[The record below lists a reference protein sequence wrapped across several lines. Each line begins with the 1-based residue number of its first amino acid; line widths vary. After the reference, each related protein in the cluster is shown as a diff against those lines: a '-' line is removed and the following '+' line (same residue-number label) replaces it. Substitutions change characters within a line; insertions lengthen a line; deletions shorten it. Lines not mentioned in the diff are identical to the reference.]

1 MKPMTYILTC
11 MIAGLAA
18 ISCTETPDYREFRV
32 PEIVSI
38 TSLPETHTARLV
50 SDLDAVPHGSL
61 EVGFYLGRDKNDL
74 ERIRTTLDGRSFSVT
89 VEELEDGTLYW
100 FKAYVSNG
108 MNEVASG
115 FESFM
120 TDEAPVIPQ
129 EPVEPEDP
137 ENPVDPEDPVTPE
150 DPVDPDEPTEPELP
164 EDPVE
169 PENPNFISF
178 ADPIVKEMCISA
190 FDFDNDGAISYV
202 EAAAVRDLS
211 LMKLTSRTFTSFD
224 ELKYFTK
231 LKEIPSK
238 YFKNCTRLSSVTLP
252 ESIETISDEAFKNC
266 TSLSRINIPE
276 KLTSILRLA
285 FEGCKS
291 LKRVDISSL
300 ETLFRLDYGMDQ
312 PNYSIPMYYG
322 ASLYYNGS
330 ELHEITVPESI
341 TVIRQLA
348 LAGCANL
355 KSLHIPGNV
364 TSVGQQALS
373 GCISLEEVTIHDD
386 VGEFDIGVF
395 DECTALKE
403 IVLPKSLCE
412 ITEAMFL
419 NCTSLQK
426 VTIKE
431 GVTMI
436 AGNSFQGCGALK
448 TVILTGTVP
457 PSISEETF
465 AYGIK
470 FHVPAEA
477 VDTYRES
484 PVWSRHANNIK
495 GF

>member
-1 MKPMTYILTC
+1 MKPMTYILMC

-50 SDLDAVPHGSL
+50 SDLDAVPHGNL

-74 ERIRTTLDGRSFSVT
+74 ERIRTTLDGRSFSAT

-108 MNEVASG
+108 RNEVTSG

-120 TDEAPVIPQ
+120 TDEAPVIPE
-129 EPVEPEDP
+129 EPVVPEEP
-137 ENPVDPEDPVTPE
+137 ENPEQPVNPEEPVIPE
-150 DPVDPDEPTEPELP
+150 DPVDP
-164 EDPVE
+164 
-169 PENPNFISF
+169 NMISF

-190 FDFDNDGAISYV
+190 FDFDNDGAVSYV
-202 EAAAVRDLS
+202 EASAVRDLS
-211 LMKLTSRTFTSFD
+211 LMKITDRTFTSFD

-238 YFKNCTRLSSVTLP
+238 YFKNCTRLSSITLP

-266 TSLSRINIPE
+266 TSLRGINIPE

-285 FEGCKS
+285 FEGCKA

-364 TSVGQQALS
+364 TFVGQQALRC
-373 GCISLEEVTIHDD
+373 CISLEEVTIHDD
-386 VGEFDIGVF
+386 VSEFDICVF

-457 PSISEETF
+457 PSISDETF
-465 AYGIK
+465 AYGTE

-477 VDTYRES
+477 VETYRKS
-484 PVWSRHANNIK
+484 PVWSRHADNII